1 MILTTTITR
10 PAHRGGNLAKT
21 EHPATGRRFKPRSS
35 DHDLGCLSR
44 AIQPAA
50 SLLPPRPAILW
61 SFQHGSHKTGYFLS
75 GSGHDLNF
83 LLFITQFSRNKIPVS
98 SRKQQDIRQVWLQNI
113 FDRDSPRRLGK
124 QKSTKATS
132 RNLSSGKEDL
142 ISSTGNGKRGSQ
154 RMGPL
159 T

>member
-1 MILTTTITR
+1 MEEIKETQCAPEALPGTADPSPLPTHT
-10 PAHRGGNLAKT
+10 PGNS
-21 EHPATGRRFKPRSS
+21 PSGPS
-35 DHDLGCLSR
+35 
-44 AIQPAA
+44 AA
-50 SLLPPRPAILW
+50 C
-61 SFQHGSHKTGYFLS
+61 FLS

-98 SRKQQDIRQVWLQNI
+98 SRKQQEIQQVWLQNI
-113 FDRDSPRRLGK
+113 FDRDSPSRLGK
-124 QKSTKATS
+124 QKSTEATS